1 MLHSDCTDAKIRK
14 GEFIRAW
21 TTNCP
26 EAKTKKCIRD
36 SGLNFFFLINHS
48 NILFRHEPTSIY
60 LMSALRTGLRWR
72 L

>member
-26 EAKTKKCIRD
+26 EAKTKKFIRD
-36 SGLNFFFLINHS
+36 SGLIFLFFFFKLITLIFSSDTNLHPY
-48 NILFRHEPTSIY
+48 I
-60 LMSALRTGLRWR
+60 
-72 L
+72 